1 MTATTTPTAIQAEVA
16 PSAPSGRS
24 PAARGSAP
32 RRAAE
37 RLVAPVLRARQ
48 GLRVATAGLLLLFPE
63 ITVGLLLF
71 DAAKHA
77 QLRRMEGED
86 PERGDAIQWVIVTA
100 IGAAIAVTV
109 GAIIFNKLETK
120 ANNIDVT
127 TPGAR

>member
-1 MTATTTPTAIQAEVA
+1 MIGTAV
-16 PSAPSGRS
+16 
-24 PAARGSAP
+24 PATSHTI

-37 RLVAPVLRARQ
+37 LTAE
-48 GLRVATAGLLLLFPE
+48 GLTRPLSQSRHGMRVAACGLLLLFPE
-63 ITVGLLLF
+63 IAVGMLLF
-71 DAAKHA
+71 DAAKAA
-77 QLRRMEGED
+77 QLRRFEGED

-120 ANNIDVT
+120 ANSIDVT

>member
-1 MTATTTPTAIQAEVA
+1 MTAITD
-16 PSAPSGRS
+16 
-24 PAARGSAP
+24 
-32 RRAAE
+32 
-37 RLVAPVLRARQ
+37 RARQ
-48 GLRVATAGLLLLFPE
+48 AGAGLLLLFPE

-71 DAAKHA
+71 DAARSIHT
-77 QLRRMEGED
+77 RRFAGQD

-109 GAIIFNKLETK
+109 GAIIFNKLEGK